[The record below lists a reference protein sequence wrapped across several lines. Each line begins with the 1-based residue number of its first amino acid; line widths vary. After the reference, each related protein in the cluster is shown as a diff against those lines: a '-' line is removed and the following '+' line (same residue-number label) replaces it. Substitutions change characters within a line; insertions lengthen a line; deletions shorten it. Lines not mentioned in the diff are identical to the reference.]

1 MPDRPLVS
9 VESVSKHYPID
20 SGFFGR
26 PGAVMKAVDR
36 VDLGIGRGETVGLVG
51 ESGSGKTTLGR
62 CILRLTEPT
71 AGRIAFD
78 GRELTHLSQAE
89 MREVR
94 RDMQVIF
101 QDPHSSLNPRK
112 TVRSIIAEAFR

>member
-26 PGAVMKAVDR
+26 PGAVLKAVDR

-51 ESGSGKTTLGR
+51 N
-62 CILRLTEPT
+62 
-71 AGRIAFD
+71 
-78 GRELTHLSQAE
+78 
-89 MREVR
+89 
-94 RDMQVIF
+94 RDRAR
-101 QDPHSSLNPRK
+101 PRWAAA
-112 TVRSIIAEAFR
+112 SCG